1 MAKIRINGVEFPF
14 EMTDYQRTTLLNLL
28 DYYKRKLTFKGIIE
42 HVDKSNNLLAYAFAG
57 WCLIQF
63 EKPKYSTDDEGLRL
77 FDNLFGGGKT
87 KS

>member
-1 MAKIRINGVEFPF
+1 MAKIKVNGVDFPF

-63 EKPKYSTDDEGLRL
+63 EKPKSPLGGEGADL
-77 FDNLFGGGKT
+77 FYNLFGGGK
-87 KS
+87 K